1 MRTNPQFWRTRK
13 IMSSVRRIDLDGAA
27 ESDDRATPRMR
38 LHSPGNSATIAPS
51 AIATFSR
58 TEN

>member
-1 MRTNPQFWRTRK
+1 MRTNPQFLRTR
-13 IMSSVRRIDLDGAA
+13 IMMPSVQRIDLDGAV
-27 ESDDRATPRMR
+27 ESDDRATPRMH

-51 AIATFSR
+51 AFATFSR